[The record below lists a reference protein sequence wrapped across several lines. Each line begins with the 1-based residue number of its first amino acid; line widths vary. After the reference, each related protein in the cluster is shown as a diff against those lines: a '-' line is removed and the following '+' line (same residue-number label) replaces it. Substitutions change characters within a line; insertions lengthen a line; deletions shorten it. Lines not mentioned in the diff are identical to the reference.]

1 MRRLV
6 AALVLVAL
14 CAAPGGVHLAAAQAG
29 TPPPDSTLPP
39 PDSTAQLLQQAREL
53 YERVDIERA
62 LPLLQRVVA
71 PGWPFSVTRAQRVE
85 AYTYLAASLVLVGA
99 ADSAARYFR
108 AALENDPFT
117 DLDPRR
123 FTPGQLAVFRN
134 ARRLTFAVGARPVS
148 ALRVDPRTERVTF
161 TVVTTHV
168 ATLRVEVRSTDA
180 SGGRVLFQGEC
191 DGLRELSWN
200 GLVADGRLVPPGR
213 YALLVDGRSRLQG
226 RSDSTRVYFD
236 VRHELPTLEDTLPD
250 LRRNQLLP
258 EHYPPS
264 AATGDLI
271 KGLGVAGAVLIS
283 GALADGRLGSRN
295 AALPATVAATATLTG
310 VIAFVWRRHHP
321 NAPGNAAANARRRR
335 DRQSANDAIQRR
347 NAERIAQTILLIA
360 PASGVGP

>member
-6 AALVLVAL
+6 AALVLGAL
-14 CAAPGGVHLAAAQAG
+14 WGAPGGVRLAAAQAG
-29 TPPPDSTLPP
+29 TPDSTPSPDST
-39 PDSTAQLLQQAREL
+39 TQLLQQARAL

-71 PGWPFSVTRAQRVE
+71 PDWPFSVTRAQRVE

-134 ARRLTFAVGARPVS
+134 ARRLTFAVGARPVG
-148 ALRVDPRTERVTF
+148 ALRLDPRTERVTF

-168 ATLRVEVRSTDA
+168 ATLRVEVRSTEA
-180 SGGRVLFQGEC
+180 PVGRVLFQGES
-191 DGLRELSWN
+191 DGLRELSWD
-200 GLVADGRLVPPGR
+200 GLMADGRLAAPAR
-213 YALLVDGRSRLQG
+213 YALLVGGRSRLEGG

-236 VRHELPTLEDTLPD
+236 VRHELPTLEDTLRD
-250 LRRNQLLP
+250 LRPNQLLP

-264 AATGDLI
+264 AATRDLI
-271 KGLGVAGAVLIS
+271 KGLAVAGGAVLIS
-283 GALADGRLGSRN
+283 GAVADGGLGSRN
-295 AALPATVAATATLTG
+295 AAFPATVAATATLTG

-321 NAPGNAAANARRRR
+321 DAPGNVAANARRRQE
-335 DRQSANDAIQRR
+335 RQLANAAIQRR